1 MKNNNKIA
9 LITGAGSGIGAE
21 IAVVLA
27 KNNCHI
33 IITGKSSSN
42 LEKTETLIIDNGGSC
57 TLVELD
63 MNDFIGI
70 DKLGFEIFKRW
81 KKLDILISNAA
92 ILGTLGPI
100 HHQSND
106 EFIKVLNVNLVSNH
120 RLIRSLE
127 PLLKNSDQPKAFF
140 LSSTV
145 ANEARPFWGAYAISK
160 ASLQHMVKIWS
171 MENKNNNL
179 SISIIN
185 PGKTNTKMRKQA
197 MPGENSNNLQKPKE
211 VAEKIKDIVFSNK
224 IYKGEVIDLIKFKL
238 D

>member
-1 MKNNNKIA
+1 MNNNKIA
-9 LITGAGSGIGAE
+9 LITGAGSGIGAQ
-21 IAVVLA
+21 IAIVLA
-27 KNNCHI
+27 KHNYHT
-33 IITGKSSSN
+33 IITGKSLSS
-42 LEKTETLIIDNGGSC
+42 LEKTEKIIVDNGGSC

-63 MNDFIGI
+63 MNDFFGI
-70 DKLGFEIFKRW
+70 DKLGLEIFKRW

-106 EFIKVLNVNLVSNH
+106 EFIEVLNVNLISNH

-127 PLLKNSDQPKAFF
+127 PLLKNSDQPKATF

-145 ANEARPFWGAYAISK
+145 ADEARPFWGAYAVSK

-171 MENKNNNL
+171 MENKNNNF

-197 MPGENSNNLQKPKE
+197 MPGENSNDLQDPKE
-211 VAEKIKDIVFSNK
+211 VAEKIKDIIFSNK
-224 IYKGEVIDLIKFKL
+224 IYKGEIIDLIKL
-238 D
+238 

>member
-1 MKNNNKIA
+1 MNNNKIA
-9 LITGAGSGIGAE
+9 LITGAGSGIGAQ
-21 IAVVLA
+21 IAILLA
-27 KNNCHI
+27 KHNCHTI
-33 IITGKSSSN
+33 ISGKSLSS
-42 LEKTETLIIDNGGSC
+42 LEKTEKIIVDNGGSC

-63 MNDFIGI
+63 MNDFFGI
-70 DKLGFEIFKRW
+70 DKLGLEIFKRW

-106 EFIKVLNVNLVSNH
+106 EFIEVLNVNLVSNH

-127 PLLKNSDQPKAFF
+127 PLLKNGDEPKACF

-145 ANEARPFWGAYAISK
+145 ADEARPFWGAYAVSK

-171 MENKNNNL
+171 MENKNNNF

-197 MPGENSNNLQKPKE
+197 MPGENSNDLQDPKE
-211 VAEKIKDIVFSNK
+211 VAEKIKDIIFSNK
-224 IYKGEVIDLIKFKL
+224 IYKGEIIDLIKL
-238 D
+238 

>member
-1 MKNNNKIA
+1 MNNNNKIA
-9 LITGAGSGIGAE
+9 LITGAGSGIGAQTA
-21 IAVVLA
+21 IVLA
-27 KNNCHI
+27 KHGCHT
-33 IITGKSSSN
+33 IITGKCLSS
-42 LEKTETLIIDNGGSC
+42 LEKTEKKIVDNGGSC

-70 DKLGFEIFKRW
+70 DKLGLEIFKRW
-81 KKLDILISNAA
+81 RKLDILISNAA

-100 HHQSND
+100 HHQSHD
-106 EFIKVLNVNLVSNH
+106 EFIKVLNVNLISNH
-120 RLIRSLE
+120 RLIRSVE
-127 PLLKNSDQPKAFF
+127 PLLKNSPQPKASF

-171 MENKNNNL
+171 MENKNNNF

-197 MPGENSNNLQKPKE
+197 MPGENSNDLQDPKE
-211 VAEKIKDIVFSNK
+211 VAEKIKNIIFSNK
-224 IYKGEVIDLIKFKL
+224 IYKGEVIDLIKL
-238 D
+238 

>member
-1 MKNNNKIA
+1 MNNNKIA
-9 LITGAGSGIGAE
+9 LITGAGSGIGAQ
-21 IAVVLA
+21 IAIVLA
-27 KNNCHI
+27 KHNYHT
-33 IITGKSSSN
+33 IITGKSLSS
-42 LEKTETLIIDNGGSC
+42 LEKTEKIIVDNGGSC

-63 MNDFIGI
+63 MNDFFGI
-70 DKLGFEIFKRW
+70 DKLGLEIFKRW

-106 EFIKVLNVNLVSNH
+106 EFIEVLNVNLVSNH

-127 PLLKNSDQPKAFF
+127 PLLKNSNQPKATF

-145 ANEARPFWGAYAISK
+145 AEEARPFWGAYAVSK

-171 MENKNNNL
+171 MENKNNNF

-197 MPGENSNNLQKPKE
+197 MPGENSNDLQDPKE
-211 VAEKIKDIVFSNK
+211 VAEKIKDIIFSNK
-224 IYKGEVIDLIKFKL
+224 IYKGEIIDLIKL
-238 D
+238 

>member
-1 MKNNNKIA
+1 MNNNKNIA

-21 IAVVLA
+21 TAIVLA
-27 KNNCHI
+27 KHDYHI
-33 IITGKSSSN
+33 IITGKSLYS
-42 LEKTETLIIDNGGSC
+42 LEMTEKAIVDNGGSC

-63 MNDFIGI
+63 MNDFAGI
-70 DKLGFEIFKRW
+70 DKLGLEIFKRW

-106 EFIKVLNVNLVSNH
+106 EFIEVLNVNLVSNH

-127 PLLKNSDQPKAFF
+127 PLLKNSNQPKATF

-145 ANEARPFWGAYAISK
+145 AEEARPFWGAYAVSK

-171 MENKNNNL
+171 MENKNNNF

-197 MPGENSNNLQKPKE
+197 MPGENSNNLQDPKE
-211 VAEKIKDIVFSNK
+211 VAEKIKDIIFSNK
-224 IYKGEVIDLIKFKL
+224 IYKGEIIDLIKL
-238 D
+238 

>member
-1 MKNNNKIA
+1 MNNNKIA
-9 LITGAGSGIGAE
+9 LITGAANGIGAE
-21 IAVVLA
+21 TAIVLA
-27 KNNCHI
+27 KQKYHT
-33 IITGKSSSN
+33 IITGKSISS
-42 LEKTETLIIDNGGSC
+42 LEKTEKIIVENGGSC

-63 MNDFIGI
+63 MKDFIGI
-70 DKLGFEIFKRW
+70 DKLGLEIFKRW

-106 EFIKVLNVNLVSNH
+106 EFIEVLNVNLVSNH

-127 PLLKNSDQPKAFF
+127 PLLKNSDQPKATF

-145 ANEARPFWGAYAISK
+145 ADEARAFWGAYAVSK

-171 MENKNNNL
+171 MENKNNNF

-197 MPGENSNNLQKPKE
+197 MPGENSNNLQDPKE
-211 VAEKIKDIVFSNK
+211 VAEKIKDIMFSNK
-224 IYKGEVIDLIKFKL
+224 IYKGEIIDLIKL
-238 D
+238 